1 MRSLGAL
8 PKSVL
13 ILEAIGMVLL
23 VLAWLSLNLYITL
36 PVPFDSPTAGLVM
49 IFAGI
54 LLMVPAAVALFRGM
68 AQTLAPQLMQRN
80 DDKPVSKDQDKRDD
94 ADH

>member
-1 MRSLGAL
+1 MRSLGSL

-13 ILEAIGMVLL
+13 ILEAIGMALL
-23 VLAWLSLNLYITL
+23 VLAWLSLNRYVTL
-36 PVPFDSPTAGLVM
+36 PAPFASPTAGLIM

-54 LLMVPAAVALFRGM
+54 LLMIPAAVALFRGM
-68 AQTLAPQLMQRN
+68 AQTIAPQLMQRH
-80 DDKPVSKDQDKRDD
+80 DKPTSSDQEKRND

>member
-13 ILEAIGMVLL
+13 ILEAIGMVML
-23 VLAWLSLNLYITL
+23 VLAWLSLKDYVAL
-36 PVPFDSPTAGLVM
+36 PAPFASPMAGLIM

-54 LLMVPAAVALFRGM
+54 LLMIPAAVALFRGM
-68 AQTLAPQLMQRN
+68 AQTIAPQLMQRN
-80 DDKPVSKDQDKRDD
+80 DKPTKPDQEKRDD

>member
-13 ILEAIGMVLL
+13 ILEAIGMVLV
-23 VLAWLSLNLYITL
+23 VLAWLSLNHYLTL
-36 PVPFDSPTAGLVM
+36 PAPFGGPTAGLVM

-68 AQTLAPQLMQRN
+68 ALAIAPQLMQRN

>member
-13 ILEAIGMVLL
+13 ILEAIGMVML
-23 VLAWLSLNLYITL
+23 VLAWLSLKDYVAL
-36 PVPFDSPTAGLVM
+36 PAPFASPMAGLIM
-49 IFAGI
+49 IFVGI
-54 LLMVPAAVALFRGM
+54 LLMIPAAVALFRGM
-68 AQTLAPQLMQRN
+68 AQTIAPQLMQRN
-80 DDKPVSKDQDKRDD
+80 DKPTSPDQEKRDD

>member
-13 ILEAIGMVLL
+13 ILEAIGMVML
-23 VLAWLSLNLYITL
+23 VLAWLSLKDYVAL
-36 PVPFDSPTAGLVM
+36 PAPFASPMAGLIM
-49 IFAGI
+49 IFVGI
-54 LLMVPAAVALFRGM
+54 LLMIPAAVALFRGM
-68 AQTLAPQLMQRN
+68 AQTIAPQLMQRN
-80 DDKPVSKDQDKRDD
+80 DKPSSPDQEKHDD

>member
-1 MRSLGAL
+1 MRTLGSL

-23 VLAWLSLNLYITL
+23 VLAWLSLKHYVTL
-36 PVPFDSPTAGLVM
+36 PAPFASQMAGVIM

-54 LLMVPAAVALFRGM
+54 VLMLPAAVALFRGM
-68 AQTLAPQLMQRN
+68 AQTIAPQLMQRN
-80 DDKPVSKDQDKRDD
+80 DKPTLPDQEKRDD

>member
-1 MRSLGAL
+1 MKSLGAL

-13 ILEAIGMVLL
+13 VLEAVGMILL
-23 VLAWLSLNLYITL
+23 ALAWLSLNQYISL
-36 PVPFDSPTAGLVM
+36 PVPFASPMAAVVM

-54 LLMVPAAVALFRGM
+54 FLMLPAAFSLFWKL
-68 AQTLAPQLMQRN
+68 AQGIAPQLMHS
-80 DDKPVSKDQDKRDD
+80 DKTSSNSDRKKRDD

>member
-1 MRSLGAL
+1 MRSLGSL

-13 ILEAIGMVLL
+13 ILEALGMVLL
-23 VLAWLSLNLYITL
+23 VLAWLSLNRYVTL
-36 PVPFDSPTAGLVM
+36 PALLGSPTAGIIM

-54 LLMVPAAVALFRGM
+54 LLMIPAAVALFRGM
-68 AQTLAPQLMQRN
+68 AQTIAPQLMQRN
-80 DDKPVSKDQDKRDD
+80 DKPTSSDQEKRND

>member
-13 ILEAIGMVLL
+13 ILEAIGMVML
-23 VLAWLSLNLYITL
+23 VLAWISLKDYVAL
-36 PVPFDSPTAGLVM
+36 PAPFASPMAGLIM

-54 LLMVPAAVALFRGM
+54 LLMIPAAVALFRGM
-68 AQTLAPQLMQRN
+68 AQTIAPQLMQRN
-80 DDKPVSKDQDKRDD
+80 DKPTKPDQEKRDD

>member
-13 ILEAIGMVLL
+13 ILEAIGMVML
-23 VLAWLSLNLYITL
+23 VLAWLSLKDYVAL
-36 PVPFDSPTAGLVM
+36 PAPFASPMAGLIM

-54 LLMVPAAVALFRGM
+54 LLMIPAAVALFRGM
-68 AQTLAPQLMQRN
+68 AQTIAPQLMQRN
-80 DDKPVSKDQDKRDD
+80 DKSTKPDQEKRDD